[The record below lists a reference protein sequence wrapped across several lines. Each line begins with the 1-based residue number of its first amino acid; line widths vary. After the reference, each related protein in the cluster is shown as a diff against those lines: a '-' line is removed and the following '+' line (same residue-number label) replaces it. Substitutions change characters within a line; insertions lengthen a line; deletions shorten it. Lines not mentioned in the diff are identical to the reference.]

1 MSARDSGMARRSRVG
16 YNFKYYILTL
26 LLIPPTNR
34 KLTILLIVPGS
45 QSSEIDTSSAV
56 PLSGNVSKLQWTPSV
71 PAGTTVL
78 LVAMDA
84 LGPSAGRSVTTVVA
98 DSSDSTCLNN
108 NNPSSSSTV
117 AVPSSIS
124 GGKSDSNRHGGGGG
138 GGGGGVGGG
147 VGGGGGGGGS
157 KPNAGVIAGAV
168 VGGVAAA
175 TIGGLLALFYIRRRR
190 RRRQQHAAVDLL
202 SDSGHPDPT
211 QPPEFCEPEPFVV
224 EPSRDVQSHND
235 MEANGEASMGMSDVP
250 GRGSVVSTLDQSNL
264 VAGAEPGGTGSSG
277 AGVRKSQGVMQAGRL
292 RPVNF
297 VLHEDGGELPE
308 ESHSGPTEAETIELP
323 PTYNSV
329 QR

>member
-34 KLTILLIVPGS
+34 KFTILLIVPGS

-56 PLSGNVSKLQWTPSV
+56 PLSGNVSRLQWIPSV

-98 DSSDSTCLNN
+98 DSSNSTCLNN
-108 NNPSSSSTV
+108 SKPSSSSTV

-138 GGGGGVGGG
+138 GGAGAGGGGGG
-147 VGGGGGGGGS
+147 GAGGGGGGS
-157 KPNAGVIAGAV
+157 KSNAGVIAGAV

-175 TIGGLLALFYIRRRR
+175 TIGSLLALFYIRR

-211 QPPEFCEPEPFVV
+211 HPPEFCEPEPFVV
-224 EPSRDVQSHND
+224 GPSRDTQSHND

-250 GRGSVVSTLDQSNL
+250 GRGSVVSTLDQL
-264 VAGAEPGGTGSSG
+264 VAGAEPSGTGGSG
-277 AGVRKSQGVMQAGRL
+277 AGSGVRKSQGGIQGGRL

-308 ESHSGPTEAETIELP
+308 ENGSGPTDEAETIELP